1 MSVIKRSTIFDKIR
15 CIFCNRKMFNKI
27 FEN

>member
-15 CIFCNRKMFNKI
+15 GIFCNRKMFNKI